1 MNSPVIIVRVIQ
13 KVIIH
18 NGEEEHTL
26 HNTVTVSST
35 WAAASYSQSP
45 CSRSLRCYT
54 TNSIPFPFFGSPPRP
69 RPTLFHSLSPSTAS
83 PYTNVFFQG
92 RILLETAQCRITF
105 WQTRIKHFSL
115 SFVSCATAVR
125 WVPTVRDL
133 RRLMAG
139 GLPVCRVWMRRRWRC
154 LPLPSSEHSTRS
166 WTCLLLRI
174 RSLIKRS
181 FYPNITHFQTILYY
195 GGTRLFHL
203 GVSISYLR
211 KWGDVQPVVPNIIC
225 EVGWHFR
232 LSLTTR
238 PSLYLLTSFR
248 GIWNI

>member
-35 WAAASYSQSP
+35 WAAARYSQSP

-125 WVPTVRDL
+125 WVRDL
-133 RRLMAG
+133 RRLMA
-139 GLPVCRVWMRRRWRC
+139 CRSALCGCVEKVEMSAVAVFRA
-154 LPLPSSEHSTRS
+154 L
-166 WTCLLLRI
+166 
-174 RSLIKRS
+174 
-181 FYPNITHFQTILYY
+181 NTIL
-195 GGTRLFHL
+195 
-203 GVSISYLR
+203 
-211 KWGDVQPVVPNIIC
+211 DV
-225 EVGWHFR
+225 
-232 LSLTTR
+232 SLTTHTQ
-238 PSLYLLTSFR
+238 LDKEIFLLSIRTEPISRQYCTMEERDFSV
-248 GIWNI
+248 

>member
-1 MNSPVIIVRVIQ
+1 MKRKKLSASHSHQLAPKARPKQQQRAAKTKTPKSEKMNSPVIVRVIQ

-45 CSRSLRCYT
+45 CSQPLRCYT

-115 SFVSCATAVR
+115 SFVSCAAAVR
-125 WVPTVRDL
+125 WDPTVRDL
-133 RRLMAG
+133 RRLMACRSAVCG
-139 GLPVCRVWMRRRWRC
+139 CGEGDVCRMWMRRRWKC
-154 LPLPSSEHSTRS
+154 LPPHGLPVYRVWIRRRWRRFLSLPSSEHSTAQHGPR
-166 WTCLLLRI
+166 R
-174 RSLIKRS
+174 
-181 FYPNITHFQTILYY
+181 
-195 GGTRLFHL
+195 
-203 GVSISYLR
+203 VSHYTYAA
-211 KWGDVQPVVPNIIC
+211 WPD
-225 EVGWHFR
+225 W
-232 LSLTTR
+232 
-238 PSLYLLTSFR
+238 
-248 GIWNI
+248 